1 MLESKITIEDRLVNI
16 VTNELLLFHSHTV
29 GKRKS
34 KSSYSSA
41 ASTAAAAAAAA
52 TATKHNDAAAAVSG
66 VGDYDV
72 RIRDTLQRYEEKR
85 LNYDMLETDAVRRS
99 QSSLMTSKQ
108 FQDMVDD
115 ALFNIDPELV
125 CRVFDA
131 AARCC
136 CACPPRK
143 DLVEC
148 DRYFDDF
155 LVPKIDEGGDKK
167 GNEGQRRWFASNFG
181 ETTVE
186 EHGRLVEALWEVSQS
201 KAFVYDQVRQ
211 MDTERFKK
219 QAMTGCGLT
228 GEDSNSG
235 TKYASGSGKGGSSSS
250 QQQQQQ
256 QLVSSA
262 TTVVAPPLKAKLT
275 GDKRINFLRMV
286 ILRTTARVCDEL
298 LFPNKQ
304 KLSDN
309 NQNEMYPYVNS
320 RLDMER
326 VNEQAEVMTK
336 RIIGSVKRWR
346 RSKKARR
353 IIQRDHV
360 KKILLGNYVLQ
371 NPFMNSGSDSPRS
384 TIQYMYKKKRCHSP
398 SKQNDP
404 LVESIADV
412 LSLGNNLIYYDT
424 NPASWNKRHRCLVAT
439 LDKMR
444 GMKLLLT
451 SSSDLSDWEKS
462 LEYEAV
468 EYFSLAEADSK
479 YFASKLRSI
488 VNLDAVVVVSW
499 KRITQLS
506 TYEAISSLGNFEL
519 VLCDHGI
526 DLMGVHSSD
535 ANSRLG
541 KFYENMFL
549 ESLMSEND
557 GSDGLVCSQK
567 IMTGRRISTEK
578 HNLPAATIMVCDSFK
593 FFDPVQ
599 PNY

>member
-1 MLESKITIEDRLVNI
+1 MTIDDRLVNI
-16 VTNELLLFHSHTV
+16 VTNELLLFHSHAV
-29 GKRKS
+29 GKSKG
-34 KSSYSSA
+34 KSSSSSSV
-41 ASTAAAAAAAA
+41 ASPTAAI
-52 TATKHNDAAAAVSG
+52 KHNDAAAAVSG
-66 VGDYDV
+66 VGDCDG

-99 QSSLMTSKQ
+99 QSSLMTAKQ

-115 ALFNIDPELV
+115 ALSNIDPELV
-125 CRVFDA
+125 CRMLDA

-143 DLVEC
+143 DLMEC

-155 LVPKIDEGGDKK
+155 LVPKIDEGGEKK
-167 GNEGQRRWFASNFG
+167 GNEGQRRWFGSNFG
-181 ETTVE
+181 HSTVE
-186 EHGRLVEALWEVSQS
+186 EHGRLVQALWDVSKS

-211 MDTERFKK
+211 VDTERFKK

-228 GEDSNSG
+228 GEDSNSC
-235 TKYASGSGKGGSSSS
+235 TKYASVSGKGGSSSS
-250 QQQQQQ
+250 QQQQQQQQ

-286 ILRTTARVCDEL
+286 ILCTTARVCDEL
-298 LFPNKQ
+298 LFPNRQ

-309 NQNEMYPYVNS
+309 NQNEMYPYDSS
-320 RLDMER
+320 RLDMEK

-360 KKILLGNYVLQ
+360 EKVVLGNYVLQ
-371 NPFMNSGSDSPRS
+371 NPFLNSGSDSPRS
-384 TIQYMYKKKRCHSP
+384 IIKYIYKERRCHSP
-398 SKQNDP
+398 SEKDDP
-404 LVESIADV
+404 LVESIAYV

-424 NPASWNKRHRCLVAT
+424 NPASWNKRHKCLVTT
-439 LDKMR
+439 LNKMR

-451 SSSDLSDWEKS
+451 SSSDLTDWEKS
-462 LEYEAV
+462 LEDEAV

-479 YFASKLRSI
+479 SFVSKLRSI

-535 ANSRLG
+535 ANSKLG

-578 HNLPAATIMVCDSFK
+578 HNLPAATIMVCDCFK
-593 FFDPVQ
+593 F
-599 PNY
+599 